1 MLKTT
6 NRLWRP
12 AISTSRRTYAS
23 HAPKDIVNIV
33 EVGARDGLQNEK
45 TVIPTEVKIEL
56 INRLGRAGLQTIEA
70 GMLISGF

>member
-6 NRLWRP
+6 NRFWRP
-12 AISTSRRTYAS
+12 ALSTSRRKYAS

-45 TVIPTEVKIEL
+45 TVIPTEVKIGL

-70 GMLISGF
+70 GMLVSGF